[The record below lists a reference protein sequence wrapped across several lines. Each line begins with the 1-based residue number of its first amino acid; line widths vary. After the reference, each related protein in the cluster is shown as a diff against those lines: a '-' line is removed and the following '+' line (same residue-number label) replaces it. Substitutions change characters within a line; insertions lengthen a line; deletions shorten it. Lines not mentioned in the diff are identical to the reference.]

1 MISYLI
7 CYPHV
12 AQKILEDLGTLTFR
26 ENELNE
32 AVQTISDL
40 ILENPDITTDE
51 MIETL
56 SDDVSK
62 TLKGEIEMLKK
73 SRRSERQV
81 AEELKIW
88 LQNSRIKA
96 LEADIQS
103 KMHLFEVNGSSELWE
118 QITALKKEIEN
129 LQESE

>member
-1 MISYLI
+1 M
-7 CYPHV
+7 
-12 AQKILEDLGTLTFR
+12 EDLGTLNFQ

-32 AVQTISDL
+32 AIHSISDL

-51 MIETL
+51 MIEVIPT
-56 SDDVSK
+56 DVSK

-73 SRRSERQV
+73 SQRSERQV
-81 AEELKIW
+81 AEELRIW
-88 LQNSRIKA
+88 MQNSRIKA
-96 LEADIQS
+96 LEADIQT
-103 KMHLFEVNGSSELWE
+103 KMQQFEANASSELWE

>member
-1 MISYLI
+1 MLHI
-7 CYPHV
+7 
-12 AQKILEDLGTLTFR
+12 AQKILEDLGALTFG
-26 ENELNE
+26 ENDLNE

-51 MIETL
+51 MIEAL

-81 AEELKIW
+81 AEELRIW

-103 KMHLFEVNGSSELWE
+103 KMKQFEANSSSELWE